1 MAKAR
6 WFLVKYGKKCRGIE
20 CGGIAQ
26 LGAQVTSKT
35 TPNLAG
41 KIVVI

>member
-1 MAKAR
+1 MNNDLK
-6 WFLVKYGKKCRGIE
+6 E
-20 CGGIAQ
+20 TMGGIAQ
-26 LGAQVTSKT
+26 LGAQATSET